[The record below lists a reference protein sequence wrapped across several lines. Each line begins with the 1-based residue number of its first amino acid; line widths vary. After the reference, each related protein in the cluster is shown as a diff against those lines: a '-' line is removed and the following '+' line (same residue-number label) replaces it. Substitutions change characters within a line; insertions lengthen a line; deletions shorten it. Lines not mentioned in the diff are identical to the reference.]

1 MSDLLAEAAAEL
13 YEADPDEFTQRRA
26 ELAAHARDNDQPAAA
41 KQIAALRKPTRA
53 AWVANR
59 LARAHPEAAGRL
71 DGLAAELRTG
81 TRVRELTQARHAL
94 IDELT
99 RQAFAAAHL
108 SDPPFALRED
118 VRATIDAAVADPE
131 VAVSLAAG
139 TLVKA
144 AHWAGFGAGF
154 DAGFDTGPGTGV
166 AAGGAAAPPEP
177 TPTPIPAP
185 APRAAPASRAAP
197 APPAARAKVP
207 AKPVPPPPDKI
218 MEAERAVADASRKAD
233 AATAAEE
240 QLEETVSSLEAELE
254 QAREQLALARREAY
268 QAQSR
273 LRRVTAELG
282 RMRK

>member
-26 ELAAHARDNDQPAAA
+26 ELAAHARDSDQPAVA

-59 LARAHPEAAGRL
+59 LARTHPEAAARL

-99 RQAFAAAHL
+99 SQAFAAAHL

-118 VRATIDAAVADPE
+118 VRATIDAAVSDPE
-131 VAVSLAAG
+131 VAASLAAG
-139 TLVKA
+139 TLVRA
-144 AHWAGFGAGF
+144 AHWAGFGTGFDTGF
-154 DAGFDTGPGTGV
+154 DAGPLE
-166 AAGGAAAPPEP
+166 PP
-177 TPTPIPAP
+177 P
-185 APRAAPASRAAP
+185 APRVAPRP
-197 APPAARAKVP
+197 ARAEVP
-207 AKPVPPPPDKI
+207 AKPVPPSPDKI
-218 MEAERAVADASRKAD
+218 IEAERAVADASRRAD

-254 QAREQLALARREAY
+254 QARERLALARREAY

-273 LRRVTAELG
+273 LRRITAELG
-282 RMRK
+282 RLRK

>member
-26 ELAAHARDNDQPAAA
+26 ELAAHARDSDQPAAA

-59 LARAHPEAAGRL
+59 LARTHPEAAARL

-99 RQAFAAAHL
+99 SQAFAAAHL

-118 VRATIDAAVADPE
+118 VRATIDAAVSDPE
-131 VAVSLAAG
+131 VAASLAAG
-139 TLVKA
+139 TLVRA

-154 DAGFDTGPGTGV
+154 DTGPGTGF
-166 AAGGAAAPPEP
+166 AAGNGAGPPK
-177 TPTPIPAP
+177 PAP
-185 APRAAPASRAAP
+185 APAP
-197 APPAARAKVP
+197 APGP

-218 MEAERAVADASRKAD
+218 KEAERAVAEASRRAD

-240 QLEETVSSLEAELE
+240 QLEETVSSLESELE
-254 QAREQLALARREAY
+254 QARERLALARRDAY

-273 LRRVTAELG
+273 LRRVTSELG

>member
-1 MSDLLAEAAAEL
+1 MIDLLAEAAAEL

-26 ELAAHARDNDQPAAA
+26 ELAAHARDNDQSAAA

-59 LARAHPEAAGRL
+59 LARTHPEAAARL
-71 DGLAAELRTG
+71 DGLATELRTG

-99 RQAFAAAHL
+99 GQAFAAAHL

-118 VRATIDAAVADPE
+118 VRATIDAAVSDPE
-131 VAVSLAAG
+131 VAASLAAG
-139 TLVKA
+139 TLVRA
-144 AHWAGFGAGF
+144 AHWAGFGAGT
-154 DAGFDTGPGTGV
+154 GF
-166 AAGGAAAPPEP
+166 AAGDAAGPPQPSPSPASTRSPSPSRAKAAP
-177 TPTPIPAP
+177 
-185 APRAAPASRAAP
+185 
-197 APPAARAKVP
+197 V
-207 AKPVPPPPDKI
+207 PVPPPADKI
-218 MEAERAVADASRKAD
+218 KEAERAVADAARKAD

-240 QLEETVSSLEAELE
+240 QLEEAVISLEAELE
-254 QAREQLALARREAY
+254 HKREQLALARRDAY

>member
-26 ELAAHARDNDQPAAA
+26 ELAAHARDSDQPAAA

-59 LARAHPEAAGRL
+59 LARTHPEAAARL

-99 RQAFAAAHL
+99 GQAFAAAHL

-118 VRATIDAAVADPE
+118 VRATIDAAVSDPE
-131 VAVSLAAG
+131 VAASLAAG
-139 TLVKA
+139 TLVRA

-154 DAGFDTGPGTGV
+154 DTDPGTGL
-166 AAGGAAAPPEP
+166 AAGNGAGPPK
-177 TPTPIPAP
+177 PAP
-185 APRAAPASRAAP
+185 APAP
-197 APPAARAKVP
+197 APGP

-218 MEAERAVADASRKAD
+218 KEAERAVAEASRRAD

-240 QLEETVSSLEAELE
+240 QLEETVSSLESELE
-254 QAREQLALARREAY
+254 QARERLALARRDAY

-273 LRRVTAELG
+273 LRRVTSELG

>member
-131 VAVSLAAG
+131 VAASLAAG

-144 AHWAGFGAGF
+144 AHWAGFG
-154 DAGFDTGPGTGV
+154 AGFDTGPGTGV

-177 TPTPIPAP
+177 KPAP
-185 APRAAPASRAAP
+185 APRAAP
-197 APPAARAKVP
+197 PPARAKVP

-240 QLEETVSSLEAELE
+240 QLEETVSSLESELE

>member
-26 ELAAHARDNDQPAAA
+26 ELAAHARDSDQPAAA

-59 LARAHPEAAGRL
+59 LARAHPEAAARL
-71 DGLAAELRTG
+71 DGLAAELRTS

-131 VAVSLAAG
+131 VAASLAAG
-139 TLVKA
+139 TLVRA

-154 DAGFDTGPGTGV
+154 DTGPGTGS
-166 AAGGAAAPPEP
+166 AAGGGGVSPLAPATAPAP
-177 TPTPIPAP
+177 RPAGPRVSGKPAP
-185 APRAAPASRAAP
+185 APPQPAP
-197 APPAARAKVP
+197 APKPAAQ
-207 AKPVPPPPDKI
+207 PPPDKI
-218 MEAERAVADASRKAD
+218 LEAERAVADASRRAD

-240 QLEETVSSLEAELE
+240 QLEETVSSLESGLE
-254 QAREQLALARREAY
+254 QARERLALARREAY

>member
-26 ELAAHARDNDQPAAA
+26 ELAAHARDSDQPAVA

-59 LARAHPEAAGRL
+59 LARTHPEAAVRL

-99 RQAFAAAHL
+99 SQAFAAAHL

-118 VRATIDAAVADPE
+118 VRATIDAAVSDPE
-131 VAVSLAAG
+131 VAASLAAG
-139 TLVKA
+139 TLVRA

-154 DAGFDTGPGTGV
+154 DTGPL
-166 AAGGAAAPPEP
+166 E
-177 TPTPIPAP
+177 PAP
-185 APRAAPASRAAP
+185 AVSPASRVAP
-197 APPAARAKVP
+197 RPARAEAP
-207 AKPVPPPPDKI
+207 AKPVAPSPAKI
-218 MEAERAVADASRKAD
+218 TEAERAVADASRRAD
-233 AATAAEE
+233 AAAVAEE

-254 QAREQLALARREAY
+254 QARERLALARREAY

-282 RMRK
+282 RLRK